1 MKGRYKKSYKSPM
14 SNFQKKIFEFDIE
27 TEVLN
32 VTEVRD
38 DPKEVDD
45 PSTNFSN
52 STLNYV
58 YYVNHV

>member
-1 MKGRYKKSYKSPM
+1 M